1 MGTISKAWDQKMVS
15 WSVFHETRDFSALEW
30 ALGGVFE
37 HGPLSIKTLSVV
49 LKYQLLKYQL
59 L

>member
-1 MGTISKAWDQKMVS
+1 MGIVSKAWDQKMVS
-15 WSVFHETRDFSALEW
+15 WSVFHETGDFSAPEW

-49 LKYQLLKYQL
+49 LKYQLL
-59 L
+59 